1 MNFHYWGVIM
11 LKSYEAIY
19 DDGKLNWLG
28 KVPAIRKAKVIVVI
42 EEDSHEETAQQS
54 IKILK
59 GIAPKPQRVVS
70 LEEMDLAIQSEGA
83 KL

>member
-1 MNFHYWGVIM
+1 M

-28 KVPAIRKAKVIVVI
+28 KIPAIRKAKVIVVI
-42 EEDSHEETAQQS
+42 EEDSNEEPAHQS
-54 IKILK
+54 IRKLK

-70 LEEMDLAIQSEGA
+70 LEEMDKAIQLEGA